1 MALQLTVVTP
11 EGQAYDAPVE
21 HVVLPGSEGDFGVFE
36 QHERFLTAIRP
47 GPLEI
52 RSADGVTSWAA
63 ISDGFADVGS
73 EQVTVLVSRCDLAGD
88 LDSGAAQH
96 EIEEFE
102 AGLNQLSGSDE
113 DAPARAELELQLAS
127 ARVRREVAEK

>member
-11 EGQAYDAPVE
+11 EGQAYDESVE

-88 LDSGAAQH
+88 LDSAAAQH

-127 ARVRREVAEK
+127 AQVRREVAEK

>member
-11 EGQAYDAPVE
+11 EGQVFDAPVE

-52 RSADGVTSWAA
+52 RDAAGATSWAA
-63 ISDGFADVGS
+63 VSDGFADVGA
-73 EQVTVLVSRCDLAGD
+73 EQVTVLVARCDLASD
-88 LDSGAAQH
+88 IDASATQR
-96 EIEEFE
+96 EIEELE
-102 AGLNQLSGSDE
+102 AGLNQLSGSE
-113 DAPARAELELQLAS
+113 ADAAARADLEDQLRNAQ
-127 ARVRREVAEK
+127 VRRDLPGA